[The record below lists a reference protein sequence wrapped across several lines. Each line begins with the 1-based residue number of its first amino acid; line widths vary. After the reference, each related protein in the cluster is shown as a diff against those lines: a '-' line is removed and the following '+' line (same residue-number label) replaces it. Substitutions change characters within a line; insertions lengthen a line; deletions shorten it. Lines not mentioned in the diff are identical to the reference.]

1 MRVSDRD
8 RDRTAVVAHLEDQ
21 LAVLLAWRSMT
32 SRDETNRVA
41 GRLADKADAAAA
53 LGAIDDAERGRWKHS
68 ASQLVARPP
77 TGRDEKRAQ
86 ELARS
91 HLERL
96 ANELDRVVAG
106 PRSRE
111 RAAAYR
117 GAVLAYRTVGLI
129 TDQKALYWLNK
140 LYVAHYRSEPRR
152 RDGGGFRAAGT
163 PRLIAGPARRIAGVR
178 LTALALYNDGILLTW
193 HWDPTR
199 ARRQPP
205 EAIPS
210 YLDGDHYNPLDDAT
224 LNDDA
229 GTRYRLHAATWQPV
243 GYALRNITTGTA
255 AFAPGLPIPATRLQL
270 KVGTEK
276 LSIKVT

>member
-32 SRDETNRVA
+32 SRDETHRVA
-41 GRLADKADAAAA
+41 GSLADKADAAAA
-53 LGAIDDAERGRWKHS
+53 LDVIDDAERGRWKHS
-68 ASQLVARPP
+68 ASQLAARRP
-77 TGRDEKRAQ
+77 TGREAKRAQ
-86 ELARS
+86 DLARS

-96 ANELDRVVAG
+96 ANELDRVVASARG
-106 PRSRE
+106 RE

-129 TDQKALYWLNK
+129 TDQQALHWLNK
-140 LYVAHYRSEPRR
+140 LYVAHYRSQPRT
-152 RDGGGFRAAGT
+152 RDGGGFHATGT
-163 PRLIAGPARRIAGVR
+163 PRLIAGPTRRIAGVR
-178 LTALALYNDGILLTW
+178 LTALAFYTDGILLTC

-199 ARRQPP
+199 ARQQPP

-210 YLDGDHYNPLDDAT
+210 YLGGDPYNPLDDAT
-224 LNDDA
+224 LHDDA
-229 GTRYRLHAATWQPV
+229 GTRYRLHSATWQPV

-255 AFAPGLPIPATRLQL
+255 AFTPGLPTPATRLRLQ
-270 KVGTEK
+270 VGTEK
-276 LSIKVT
+276 LSIKVN